1 MHIRLV
7 VPGLFWPASPLSAIT
22 IPGLDSLELPSLA
35 WLLAR
40 GRETGL
46 ATGDAAQAFAS
57 ALALEAGAA
66 ALRAAGEEGGARP
79 SPGEHWL
86 CADPVNISF
95 AGEHLVLNPA
105 QALKISQ
112 EEALDLERL
121 MRATLAGRGEFHMAC
136 PERGYLR
143 LAKPSRIRFAP
154 LIDAA
159 GRPLSYFLPEGED
172 EREWLRI
179 AGEVEIALHESA
191 LNARREEA
199 GLPAINRLWFWGQGP
214 TPAPLAATRPL
225 VIADSLSGCGA
236 ARLAGSEAQAL
247 AHLAEALHSEAEELV
262 ILIEELE
269 QPVLYSDSQ
278 AWLAALSSLEARL
291 FAPLRGALRRRGVR
305 LEISVPLRA
314 GGPELAIAPR
324 RFAFWRRPAPLSRQ
338 LIRT

>member
-7 VPGLFWPASPLSAIT
+7 APGLIWPTSALSASS

-40 GRETGL
+40 SDETGL
-46 ATGDAAQAFAS
+46 ATGDAAQAFAA
-57 ALALEAGAA
+57 ALALDAGAA
-66 ALRAAGEEGGARP
+66 ALRAAGEPDGP
-79 SPGEHWL
+79 CPHPGEHWL
-86 CADPVNISF
+86 CADPVNLSF

-105 QALKISQ
+105 PALKISP
-112 EEALDLERL
+112 EEAQQIEGL
-121 MRATLAGRGEFHMAC
+121 MREVLANRGEFHMSS

-143 LAKPSRIRFAP
+143 LAKASRIRFAP

-179 AGEVEIALHESA
+179 AGEVEIALNECA

-214 TPAPLAATRPL
+214 TPAPASARPL
-225 VIADSLSGCGA
+225 VVADSLSGRGA
-236 ARLAGSEAQAL
+236 AKLAGSETLPL
-247 AHLAEALHSEAEELV
+247 ARLDEALLSGAAELV
-262 ILIEELE
+262 ILIEALE
-269 QPVLYSDSQ
+269 QPVLYLDSE
-278 AWLAALSSLEARL
+278 AWLAALRSLEAQL
-291 FAPLRGALRRRGVR
+291 FAPLREALRRRGNR
-305 LEISVPLRA
+305 LALSAPSRA
-314 GGPELAIAPR
+314 GGPELAIAPQ

>member
-7 VPGLFWPASPLSAIT
+7 APGLFWPTSPLST
-22 IPGLDSLELPSLA
+22 TSIPGLDSVELPSLA

-40 GRETGL
+40 SHETGQTE
-46 ATGDAAQAFAS
+46 ADAARAFS
-57 ALALEAGAA
+57 RALALDAGAA
-66 ALRAAGEEGGARP
+66 ALRAAGEPGSPCPR
-79 SPGEHWL
+79 PGENWL
-86 CADPVNISF
+86 CADPVNLSF

-105 QALKISQ
+105 QALKITQ
-112 EEALDLERL
+112 EEAQDLERL
-121 MRATLAGRGEFHMAC
+121 MRATLAGHGEFHMAS

-143 LAKPSRIRFAP
+143 LTTASRIRFAP

-191 LNARREEA
+191 LNARREES
-199 GLPAINRLWFWGQGP
+199 GLPAINRLWFWGQGA
-214 TPAPLAATRPL
+214 TPEPAAAPRPL
-225 VIADSLSGCGA
+225 VVADSLSGHGA
-236 ARLAGSEAQAL
+236 AKLAGSFAL
-247 AHLAEALHSEAEELV
+247 PLARLGEALNSGADELV

-269 QPVLYSDSQ
+269 QPVLYSDCE
-278 AWLAALSSLEARL
+278 AWLAALLSLEARL
-291 FAPLRGALRRRGVR
+291 FAPLRDVLRRRGVR
-305 LEISVPLRA
+305 LEISAPLRA
-314 GGPELAIAPR
+314 GGPELAIASR